1 MGRRGNG
8 EGSIT
13 RRKDG
18 LYMAC
23 YTVETATGTKR
34 KALYAKTR
42 KEASEKLT
50 EALAQAQKGITGDAG
65 AMTVGAFLARWL
77 EDSVVPFVRA
87 RTSAMSLY
95 AACICFRRWER
106 RS

>member
-18 LYMAC
+18 LYMAR
-23 YTVETATGTKR
+23 YTIETSTGAKR

-42 KEASEKLT
+42 REASEKLT
-50 EALAQAQKGITGDAG
+50 EALVNSQKGITADAG
-65 AMTVGAFLARWL
+65 AK
-77 EDSVVPFVRA
+77 P
-87 RTSAMSLY
+87 
-95 AACICFRRWER
+95 
-106 RS
+106 